1 MDFPNLPRRRFLTA
15 CVAAGGVATVLAI
28 PACARA
34 PGTDAV
40 QHATR
45 LGPLLVLDDDQ
56 VAILE
61 AFAEAA
67 IATGDGFPDVR
78 EADVV
83 RRIDEELFFTD
94 EAIREDFL
102 LGLSVADYL
111 PLAYG
116 HFSRLHRMSLA
127 SRRAFLDGLTDTRI
141 DIVRALVNGLRMT
154 TGLMYYAHRSTWA
167 AMGFEGT
174 HAGLPPRDDEQRAYY
189 RSRVGDGAASPSPGA
204 ARHPLPQ
211 GEREYMDL
219 SPRPVGERE
228 YTDLSPLPPGER
240 GRGEGLA

>member
-1 MDFPNLPRRRFLTA
+1 MDFPELPRRRFLKT
-15 CVAAGGVATVLAI
+15 CVAAGGVATVLAV

-67 IATGDGFPDVR
+67 IATGDGFPAIRD
-78 EADVV
+78 ADVV
-83 RRIDEELFFTD
+83 RRLDEELFFTD
-94 EAIREDFL
+94 AAIREDFL
-102 LGLSVADYL
+102 LGLSAADYL

-116 HFSRLHRMSLA
+116 RFSRLHRMPLA
-127 SRRAFLDGLTDTRI
+127 SRRAFLDGLADTRI

-174 HAGLPPRDDEQRAYY
+174 HAGLPPRDDEQRMYY
-189 RSRVGDGAASPSPGA
+189 RERTAPGKRAGDPA
-204 ARHPLPQ
+204 
-211 GEREYMDL
+211 
-219 SPRPVGERE
+219 
-228 YTDLSPLPPGER
+228 
-240 GRGEGLA
+240 